1 MDDTSIQAA
10 QNVPDLR
17 LNSQLNM
24 VDAVKISRSVA
35 TSGERTES
43 VF

>member
-10 QNVPDLR
+10 QNTPDLR
-17 LNSQLNM
+17 LNSQLNIA
-24 VDAVKISRSVA
+24 DAVKIGHSAA
-35 TSGERTES
+35 TSRERTES

>member
-1 MDDTSIQAA
+1 MDNTSIQAA
-10 QNVPDLR
+10 QNTPDLR

-24 VDAVKISRSVA
+24 ADAVRISHSVA
-35 TSGERTES
+35 ASEERTES